1 MPVRVVGDAGGD
13 EVVVDDSGFI
23 EADAGVLERPS
34 HRTAT
39 DGLQQSVCLLPEF
52 VRRYGVATLTIGR
65 DPSRLL
71 SAGRYGCM
79 PTVSETYIEN
89 RQRVQP
95 THTNNYGSAHGGIV
109 VKWMDEIGA
118 MSAMRHA
125 GETCVTARID
135 GLDFERPVPAGDT
148 CVIESY
154 AYAAGRTSVR
164 VRLRA
169 HRESPRSGEREQT
182 TDSYFVFVAVDDSGS
197 PTEVPDLRV
206 GSDRCRRLREEAL
219 KNEPTG

>member
-1 MPVRVVGDAGGD
+1 
-13 EVVVDDSGFI
+13 
-23 EADAGVLERPS
+23 
-34 HRTAT
+34 
-39 DGLQQSVCLLPEF
+39 
-52 VRRYGVATLTIGR
+52 
-65 DPSRLL
+65 
-71 SAGRYGCM
+71 M

-95 THTNNYGSAHGGIV
+95 THTNNYGSAHGGNI

-125 GETCVTARID
+125 GETCVTARIN
-135 GLDFERPVPAGDT
+135 GLDFERPVPGGDT

-169 HRESPRSGEREQT
+169 FREAPRSGEREQT
-182 TDSYFVFVAVDDSGS
+182 TDSYFVFVAVDEDGA
-197 PTEVPDLRV
+197 PTEVPELQV
-206 GSDRCRRLREEAL
+206 ETEQCRTLREEAL
-219 KNEPTG
+219 ANEPNRE